1 MTRANVS
8 DATAM
13 ADASTDFACAPAI
26 NGAASAP
33 SASQQAAR
41 FAGPGLERL
50 ARAGVPTAA
59 LLLICAIIAALF
71 AYGVQTRDRAMSEA
85 MQEVDLLARYLAHEV
100 DTRPISGSLEQ
111 MLPAWVAAK
120 GRTVFVS
127 DQNGFLAGAAPAA
140 AMSAAR
146 LADKLGAA
154 APVAFLSEDA
164 GPMRTRL
171 ETGEEAIVAAR
182 NLRASFG
189 QVAVVQPLSGALAGW
204 RATTQRNSVIAGAL
218 LAALAALIL
227 AYQWQAGKA
236 REMTLA
242 CDRMDSRIET
252 ALNRGRC
259 GLWDW
264 DLARGHVSWSSSMY
278 DMLGMHERSGQISV
292 GEINALVHPA
302 DINLTEIAKAL
313 IDTRERTIDRTFRI
327 RNASGEWMWLR
338 ARAEIVRHPRDDGPR
353 LVGIAVDITEQKRL
367 AESTRTAGERL
378 QDAIEALSEAFVLWD
393 ADNRLVL
400 CNAKFL
406 RLHGLP
412 ETESLA
418 GRSYDEIMAMGAQ
431 SAALASLPAPERLDS
446 GARSYEAQLADD
458 RWLQVNERSTK
469 DGGWVSVG
477 TDITS
482 HKLHE
487 EKLLDSERRLKAT
500 VSDLRRS
507 RQALESQAQ
516 QLAEL
521 AERYLEQKAEAEL
534 ASRAKSEFLANMSH
548 ELRTPLNAII
558 GFSEVMEQ
566 QTFGALGSP
575 RYVDYAAHIRASGR
589 HLLGII
595 CDVLDMSTL
604 EAGRLTLVKTQF
616 DLASAVE
623 EAFEAVRAEAEE
635 KQITLLAQE
644 LPVAPLRADRDAI
657 EKVLGK
663 LVRNAVKFT
672 PSGGRVA
679 VRCRLSDEA
688 VSVYVEDTGVGI
700 PEEALARLGR
710 PFEQINSP
718 LRNGIKGS
726 GLGLAIARSLTE
738 LHGGTLRITSQAG
751 VGTQVRVQLPL
762 AKASARAQAA

>member
-1 MTRANVS
+1 
-8 DATAM
+8 
-13 ADASTDFACAPAI
+13 
-26 NGAASAP
+26 
-33 SASQQAAR
+33 
-41 FAGPGLERL
+41 
-50 ARAGVPTAA
+50 
-59 LLLICAIIAALF
+59 
-71 AYGVQTRDRAMSEA
+71 
-85 MQEVDLLARYLAHEV
+85 
-100 DTRPISGSLEQ
+100 
-111 MLPAWVAAK
+111 
-120 GRTVFVS
+120 
-127 DQNGFLAGAAPAA
+127 
-140 AMSAAR
+140 
-146 LADKLGAA
+146 
-154 APVAFLSEDA
+154 
-164 GPMRTRL
+164 
-171 ETGEEAIVAAR
+171 
-182 NLRASFG
+182 
-189 QVAVVQPLSGALAGW
+189 
-204 RATTQRNSVIAGAL
+204 
-218 LAALAALIL
+218 
-227 AYQWQAGKA
+227 
-236 REMTLA
+236 
-242 CDRMDSRIET
+242 
-252 ALNRGRC
+252 
-259 GLWDW
+259 
-264 DLARGHVSWSSSMY
+264 
-278 DMLGMHERSGQISV
+278 
-292 GEINALVHPA
+292 
-302 DINLTEIAKAL
+302 
-313 IDTRERTIDRTFRI
+313 
-327 RNASGEWMWLR
+327 MWLR
-338 ARAEIVRHPRDDGPR
+338 ARAEIVRHHRDDGPR
-353 LVGIAVDITEQKRL
+353 LVGIAVDITEQKKL

-393 ADNRLVL
+393 AENRLVL
-400 CNAKFL
+400 CNGKFL

-412 ETESLA
+412 ETESQA
-418 GRSYDEIMAMGAQ
+418 GRSYEEIMAMGAQ

-446 GARSYEAQLADD
+446 GARSYEAQLADE

-500 VSDLRRS
+500 VADLRRS

-534 ASRAKSEFLANMSH
+534 ASRAKSDFLANMSH

-558 GFSEVMEQ
+558 GFSEVMEH

-604 EAGRLTLVKTQF
+604 EAGRLTLVKTDF

-623 EAFEAVRAEAEE
+623 DAFEAVRAEAEE

-679 VRCRLSDEA
+679 VRCRLTDD
-688 VSVYVEDTGVGI
+688 SVNVYIEDTGVGI
-700 PEEALARLGR
+700 PAEALARIGR

-726 GLGLAIARSLTE
+726 GLGLAIARSLAE
-738 LHGGTLRITSQAG
+738 LHGGSLRITSEAG
-751 VGTQVRVQLPL
+751 MGTQVRVRLPL
-762 AKASARAQAA
+762 ASAAQRPFARPEIMREDAAA

>member
-1 MTRANVS
+1 MARANVS
-8 DATAM
+8 DATAI
-13 ADASTDFACAPAI
+13 AGASTNFARVQTSPRLA
-26 NGAASAP
+26 NWT
-33 SASQQAAR
+33 R
-41 FAGPGLERL
+41 DRL
-50 ARAGVPTAA
+50 ARAGVPLTA
-59 LLLICAIIAALF
+59 LLLICAIVAAL
-71 AYGVQTRDRAMSEA
+71 ATYALQTRERALAEA
-85 MQEVDLLARYLAHEV
+85 AQDVELLARYLAHEV
-100 DTRPISGSLEQ
+100 DSRPVSGSLEQ
-111 MLPAWVAAK
+111 TLPAWVSAK
-120 GRTVFVS
+120 GRIVLVS
-127 DQNGFLAGAAPAA
+127 DMSGAVVAAAPASAMA
-140 AMSAAR
+140 AGKLAER
-146 LADKLGAA
+146 LGDA
-154 APVAFLSEDA
+154 APVAFLADGA
-164 GPMRTRL
+164 GAMRSRL
-171 ETGEEAIVAAR
+171 QDGQEAIVAAR
-182 NLRASFG
+182 NLRAPFG
-189 QVAVVQPLSGALAGW
+189 QVAVIQTTADALTGW
-204 RATTQRNSVIAGAL
+204 RATTQRMAVIAGAL
-218 LAALAALIL
+218 LAALAALIV
-227 AYQWQAGKA
+227 AYQWQAGRA
-236 REMTLA
+236 REMTMA
-242 CDRMDSRIET
+242 CDRMGSRIET

-264 DLARGHVSWSSSMY
+264 DLARGHISWSSSMY
-278 DMLGMHERSGQISV
+278 DMLGMFERSGHISV
-292 GEINALVHPA
+292 GEINALVHPD

-313 IDTRERTIDRTFRI
+313 IDTQERTIDRTFRI
-327 RNASGEWMWLR
+327 RNAQGEWMWLR

-400 CNAKFL
+400 CNGKFL

-412 ETESLA
+412 EEESLA
-418 GRSYDEIMAMGAQ
+418 GRSYDEIMEMGAQ
-431 SAALASLPAPERLDS
+431 SAALARLPAPERLES
-446 GARSYEAQLADD
+446 GARSYEAQLADE
-458 RWLQVNERSTK
+458 RWLQLNERRTK

-558 GFSEVMEQ
+558 GFSEVMEH
-566 QTFGALGSP
+566 QTFGPLGSP

-595 CDVLDMSTL
+595 SDVLDMSTL
-604 EAGRLTLVKTQF
+604 EAGRLTLVKSEF
-616 DLASAVE
+616 NLASAVE
-623 EAFEAVRAEAEE
+623 DAFEAVRAEAED

-644 LPVAPLRADRDAI
+644 LPIAALRADRDAI

-679 VRCRLSDEA
+679 VRCRLSDD
-688 VSVYVEDTGVGI
+688 SVHLYVEDTGVGI
-700 PEEALARLGR
+700 PAEALARIGR

-718 LRNGIKGS
+718 LLNGVKGS

-738 LHGGTLRITSQAG
+738 LHGGDLRITSEVG
-751 VGTQVRVQLPL
+751 VGTQVRVRLPL
-762 AKASARAQAA
+762 ANSAQRHESQRADAPRDAAA